1 MRDPASQR
9 HATFPVASSFQTLL
23 AHLSVPSAAALALP
37 HAPPQL
43 PVRVVL
49 LVAVMGVAA
58 SVVGAAAAL
67 VVVMMLAV
75 LLLLLLLQLLLLL
88 LLRLIVARAH
98 VGGGHGRRG

>member
-1 MRDPASQR
+1 MED
-9 HATFPVASSFQTLL
+9 
-23 AHLSVPSAAALALP
+23 PSAAALALP

-58 SVVGAAAAL
+58 SVVGTAAAL
-67 VVVMMLAV
+67 VVVLAV
-75 LLLLLLLQLLLLL
+75 LLLLLLQLLLLL
-88 LLRLIVARAH
+88 LRLIVARPH